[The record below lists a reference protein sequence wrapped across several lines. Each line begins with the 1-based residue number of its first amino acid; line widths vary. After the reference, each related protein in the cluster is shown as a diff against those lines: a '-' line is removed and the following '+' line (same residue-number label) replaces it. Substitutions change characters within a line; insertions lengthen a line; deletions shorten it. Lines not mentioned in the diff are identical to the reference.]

1 MLTLC
6 QIEEGNYSGLFVV
19 GGVFGEDFIDALVIF
34 FGEIEVGFGC
44 VVGCV
49 DVLFVIAAK
58 RERVRSLNTTIISDK
73 LQATRRHTPI

>member
-6 QIEEGNYSGLFVV
+6 QIEEGNYSRLFVV

-49 DVLFVIAAK
+49 DVLFW
-58 RERVRSLNTTIISDK
+58 
-73 LQATRRHTPI
+73 

>member
-6 QIEEGNYSGLFVV
+6 QIKEGNYSGLFVV

-49 DVLFVIAAK
+49 DVLFVIVQ
-58 RERVRSLNTTIISDK
+58 RESEIY
-73 LQATRRHTPI
+73 